1 MGMNVL
7 SLIVSIMGLF
17 FTVLVT
23 AVSLTAIFYKT
34 KQELIGCKQE
44 ILNKLEKYMERIE
57 KQLDVL
63 VSHQKEK
70 NDEEKMMKMLNIR
83 TYTNIRSDILS
94 LLIEEHDPKMERNV
108 KSQAVE
114 LNITNDVAN
123 RPK

>member
-1 MGMNVL
+1 
-7 SLIVSIMGLF
+7 
-17 FTVLVT
+17 
-23 AVSLTAIFYKT
+23 
-34 KQELIGCKQE
+34 
-44 ILNKLEKYMERIE
+44 MERIE

-94 LLIEEHDPKMERNV
+94 LLIKEHDPKMERNV

-123 RPK
+123 RSK